1 MALEPNEPAQVSLV
15 IADDA
20 TVRDL
25 NAQFRGLDEVTDVL
39 SFSANHPGHWLGE
52 SELAADHYIQPG
64 NEAAFPFPT
73 FEGSPP
79 PLGEV
84 IISLPQ
90 ARRQAEEQGQPL
102 DRELAL
108 LIVHGVL
115 HLAGH
120 EHLGSEETA
129 LMQGQEQAALSS
141 LFAIGPGGPGPFK
154 TGINL

>member
-15 IADDA
+15 VADDA
-20 TVRDL
+20 TVRGL

-52 SELAADHYIQPG
+52 SKLAADRYIQPG
-64 NEAAFPFPT
+64 SETAFPFPT
-73 FEGSPP
+73 LDGGPP

-90 ARRQAEEQGQPL
+90 ARRQAEERDEPL

-115 HLAGH
+115 HLVGH
-120 EHLGSEETA
+120 EHLDSEETA
-129 LMQGQEQAALSS
+129 LMQGQEQAALAR
-141 LFAIGPGGPGPFK
+141 LFSTDLFGIGM
-154 TGINL
+154 NL